1 MEARHSCQEE
11 TPAIKSSSS
20 VCERLV
26 EVPHDEDTAK
36 VEILPVLTGSC
47 VDQQTG
53 KQKKNPFKFFGG
65 RRSICTLPSFFGGK
79 NKGLGKGNSR
89 KSVSKSKTHDGISD
103 VHMEN
108 EKGYLDNTIGRAHR
122 GDLSTLGG
130 TLSSSHSA
138 DSGIT
143 SPVKL
148 DFNYHDI
155 SPMGSTECFEKKLNG
170 DKSFSFPRP
179 KKGLKGLFSSI
190 RRHKKNKTHDPEK
203 CERYDHITQ
212 RVILEQLNRYPSE
225 DDGLQD
231 NSEQP
236 KISSL
241 HSDISTESSL
251 NVTVE
256 CEKEELPIC
265 SVSMP
270 DIAPHKAD
278 ELLVEPN
285 EVPSED
291 QNNVIDSKPD
301 DFDCSD
307 PKAAF
312 THSGKSDSVDR
323 ESLPSAGDQL
333 SLMFDDVS
341 SLKSF
346 DSLIGCGDIIAE
358 QDIDNISD
366 NSISVERSREAT
378 KRSSCLVTY
387 QGGGEEMATP
397 DDLEEEYL
405 QQLLGSSHEADA
417 SYGMEDDKEHD
428 NMSKCFTE
436 LKPNAYAM
444 AAEDAFVD
452 RSVLSNTELL
462 TPQSDQQ
469 ESAPNSD
476 EGYYDSTTPGP
487 DDYGGEGFSQK
498 ERLPRDSYSGDALY
512 EFYEPD
518 ESLISPAPGG
528 ESLYESKQICSETFD
543 QFFDFCLPLDSGL
556 IQKAERKEGATET
569 EEERL
574 AVIQKQ
580 LLFWEKQREAAM
592 KGMDHLGKD
601 IFSKEK
607 QNMECEVRTASLPGK
622 NKSCLIRE
630 KYILPN
636 VNKDGAD
643 KGIQHAQ
650 PEKLGWKDFTESSLT
665 DTIKQEGYIQDL
677 KGNSFVEDSAFEL
690 NVASLGTRDQN
701 VTRMTNV
708 TKLSNQNVTPVNHI
722 QNVFDS
728 DFSSVSGYSQ
738 ENECGQAVNFSQTL
752 VEFAKN
758 GMLFSSISKK
768 LGSTGSS
775 SSFHHDLSSLP
786 TMVTFDIVDVENEGE
801 CEQQLD
807 LSPDEDISP
816 FDGFDHSCVQ
826 ESLAECD
833 EQLLQMDSHH
843 SFQSYNWGVTS
854 LPRHLDQY
862 KLSPS
867 GPVPLSLNRRSK
879 SLDTDSLD
887 LELGALH
894 MPKSG
899 LKSYDDLVPWKD
911 RKNSWRCEVSCT
923 PREGS
928 SYNRCNILEQIVPPI
943 GQFETYAPVLPMK
956 QGYSREPQGSSSS
969 NQLPVNTRQMANPTD
984 LLQCNTRQSQEGFI
998 SFRYPTE
1005 NTTKKLARV
1014 PPLEEQRE
1022 VNVDYSY
1029 DYHTPQKQTRVKP
1042 VGITQAMPQQQKHE
1056 DFDSFSDYLER
1067 SGPTKKGNLDFRAS
1081 STNDWSNSYSECPNS

>member
-1 MEARHSCQEE
+1 MEAGHSCQEQ
-11 TPAIKSSSS
+11 TSAMKPSSSN
-20 VCERLV
+20 CERLV
-26 EVPHDEDTAK
+26 EGPHDGDTAK
-36 VEILPVLTGSC
+36 VDILPIQTGSC
-47 VDQQTG
+47 VDQQITA
-53 KQKKNPFKFFGG
+53 KQRKNPFKFFGS
-65 RRSICTLPSFFGGK
+65 RKSICTLPSFFGGK

-89 KSVSKSKTHDGISD
+89 KSVSKSKTHDCISD
-103 VHMEN
+103 VHAED
-108 EKGYLDNTIGRAHR
+108 EKGYSENTIGRCHG
-122 GDLSTLGG
+122 GDLPSTLP
-130 TLSSSHSA
+130 SSHSA

-148 DFNYHDI
+148 DFNFHDI

-190 RRHKKNKTHDPEK
+190 RRHKKNKTPDQDK

-212 RVILEQLNRYPSE
+212 SVILEQLNRYSSE
-225 DDGLQD
+225 DGGLQD
-231 NSEQP
+231 ISEQP

-251 NVTVE
+251 NVPVE
-256 CEKEELPIC
+256 CEKEVLPVC

-270 DIAPHKAD
+270 DIAPHKTD

-285 EVPSED
+285 EVPSVD
-291 QNNVIDSKPD
+291 QNRSTDSKHD
-301 DFDCSD
+301 DFIDCSD
-307 PKAAF
+307 PKDAF
-312 THSGKSDSVDR
+312 TDDGKSDSIDKDP
-323 ESLPSAGDQL
+323 LPSTGDQL
-333 SLMFDDVS
+333 SLMFEDVS

-346 DSLIGCGDIIAE
+346 DSLTGCGDIIAE

-366 NSISVERSREAT
+366 NSVSVERSREAT

-397 DDLEEEYL
+397 DEMEEEYL
-405 QQLLGSSHEADA
+405 QQLLGNDHEEDA
-417 SYGMEDDKEHD
+417 SYGMEDEKEHD
-428 NMSKCFTE
+428 SMSKSFTE
-436 LKPNAYAM
+436 LEPNAYAM

-487 DDYGGEGFSQK
+487 DEDGGEGFSQK

-512 EFYEPD
+512 EFYEPED
-518 ESLISPAPGG
+518 SLMSPAPGG
-528 ESLYESKQICSETFD
+528 ESLYDGKTMCSEIFN
-543 QFFDFCLPLDSGL
+543 QFFDFSLPIDGEV
-556 IQKAERKEGATET
+556 IQKAESKEGATET

-580 LLFWEKQREAAM
+580 LLFWERQREAAM
-592 KGMDHLGKD
+592 KGMDHLGKE
-601 IFSKEK
+601 IISKEK
-607 QNMECEVRTASLPGK
+607 QNIECEIRTASLPGK

-630 KYILPN
+630 QYLLPN
-636 VNKDGAD
+636 VNKDETD

-650 PEKLGWKDFTESSLT
+650 TEKLGWKDFTESSVT
-665 DTIKQEGYIQDL
+665 DTIKQEGYVQDL
-677 KGNSFVEDSAFEL
+677 KENGFVEDSGFEL
-690 NVASLGTRDQN
+690 NVNSLVTRDQD

-708 TKLSNQNVTPVNHI
+708 TKLSNQNVTPMDHI

-728 DFSSVSGYSQ
+728 DFSSISGYSQ
-738 ENECGQAVNFSQTL
+738 ENECEQAVNFSQTL

-758 GMLFSSISKK
+758 GMLFSSISER
-768 LGSTGSS
+768 LGSGGSS
-775 SSFHHDLSSLP
+775 SSFHHDLSALP

-807 LSPDEDISP
+807 LSPDEDVSQ
-816 FDGFDHSCVQ
+816 FEGFDHSCVQ

-833 EQLLQMDSHH
+833 EQLLQMESHH

-862 KLSPS
+862 KLTPS
-867 GPVPLSLNRRSK
+867 SPVPLSLNRRSK
-879 SLDTDSLD
+879 SLDTESLD

-899 LKSYDDLVPWKD
+899 LKSYDDLVPWEDGKS
-911 RKNSWRCEVSCT
+911 SWRCEVSGV

-928 SYNRCNILEQIVPPI
+928 AFNKLNLLEQIATTN

-969 NQLPVNTRQMANPTD
+969 SQLPVNTRQMANTTD
-984 LLQCNTRQSQEGFI
+984 LLQCNTRQSQEGSI
-998 SFRYPTE
+998 SFQYSRK

-1014 PPLEEQRE
+1014 PPLEEQRR

-1029 DYHTPQKQTRVKP
+1029 DYGTPHKQTRVKP
-1042 VGITQAMPQQQKHE
+1042 VGITQAMPQQTKQE
-1056 DFDSFSDYLER
+1056 EFDSLPDYLER
-1067 SGPTKKGNLDFRAS
+1067 SGPTKKGSLDFRG
-1081 STNDWSNSYSECPNS
+1081 TPVNDWSNNYSECSNS